1 MRRRLISVAIAQA
14 LAAASWPIAA
24 TDPFSF
30 QLMATKRDYRKLRQS
45 DQPVSTRLAQ
55 TWARMAARTTAPQP
69 KLPPLD
75 TVKLRTG
82 RREVKGAAARYQA
95 KTSNAV

>member
-1 MRRRLISVAIAQA
+1 MRYSFIGHAITQA
-14 LAAASWPIAA
+14 LIAASWPIAA

-82 RREVKGAAARYQA
+82 RREIKGAAARYQR
-95 KTSNAV
+95 KNPNAF

>member
-14 LAAASWPIAA
+14 LAAASWPIAS
-24 TDPFSF
+24 FSYS
-30 QLMATKRDYRKLRQS
+30 LMSTGRDYRKLRQS
-45 DQPVSTRLAQ
+45 DQPVSTRLSQ